1 MSKARVDRIFTETAV
16 LTYCID
22 EDGKSFAFAFNGNPL
37 GDELTPEITGLPAHL
52 FQGYISTKDLPNS
65 PGKLFS
71 EGYEEQIRTICQKD
85 SVNTFVL
92 SRFPLPPGG
101 KAKVLVSLR
110 DITPIKALA
119 GEKISSELLLGLVAG
134 NMTDVFCVMNL
145 ENKLVFLSPSVEKL
159 TGYTVQEMSDM
170 NFFDLVDAEYM
181 PVIQKYLDIFQDLKS
196 QRFLKEEDKHSMTF
210 ELQIITKNKETRWA
224 EISAFP
230 YTDLNSRLKGAYGVI
245 RDISEYKIKQEAIQN
260 SLQYEIELSQVKSK
274 YISSVSHEFR
284 TPLSII
290 YSNLQLLESHL
301 YELDAETLAD
311 SFELSKMAVKSL
323 LRVLDKVTIIDAT
336 GKGKLEFK
344 PAPVNLPELIEK
356 IVRDLNELE
365 IVPGRIIAKVD
376 PSLDEVLIDEYL
388 FNHIFSN
395 LLLNALNYS
404 DKKQFV
410 EFSVFQVEPG
420 FLRFE
425 IKDNGIGIP
434 LHELGLIFEPFY
446 RAANSRYVKGSG
458 LGLAVVKECLK
469 LHNGII
475 LIDSIVG
482 EGTTV
487 KVKIPFRDEGMD
499 MKLKNKI

>member
-22 EDGKSFAFAFNGNPL
+22 EDGKSFAFSFNGNPL

-65 PGKLFS
+65 PGKSFS
-71 EGYEEQIRTICQKD
+71 EGYEEQIRTVCQKD

-101 KAKVLVSLR
+101 NARVLVSLR

-159 TGYTVQEMSDM
+159 TGYTVQEMTDM
-170 NFFDLVDAEYM
+170 NFFDVVDPEFM
-181 PVIQKYLDIFQDLKS
+181 PVVQKYLDIFQDLKS

-230 YTDLNSRLKGAYGVI
+230 YTDLNNRLKGAYGVI
-245 RDISEYKIKQEAIQN
+245 RDISEHKIKQEAIQS

-344 PAPVNLPELIEK
+344 PALVNLPELIEK

-376 PSLDEVLIDEYL
+376 PVLEEVFIDEYL

-410 EFSVFQVEPG
+410 EFSVFQAESG

-434 LHELGLIFEPFY
+434 LQDLGLIFEPFY

-475 LIDSIVG
+475 SIDSTIG
-482 EGTTV
+482 EGSTV
-487 KVKIPFRDEGMD
+487 KVNIPFRDEETE